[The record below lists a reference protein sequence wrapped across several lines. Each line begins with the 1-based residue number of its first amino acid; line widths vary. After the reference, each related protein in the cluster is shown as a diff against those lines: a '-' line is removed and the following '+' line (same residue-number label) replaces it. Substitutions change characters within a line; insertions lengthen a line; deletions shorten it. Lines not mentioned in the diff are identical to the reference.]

1 MTLWLLQVAL
11 PLLGGGALLTYAAL
25 NNIRACAAKPGFP
38 ALSWAH
44 LHPHVMLYVQVGL
57 PLLGGGALLMYAAL
71 NYHTTLKFVGV
82 LGVMLTVANKL
93 LSYDSPKDAFDDI
106 TGRF

>member
-1 MTLWLLQVAL
+1 MPSKCTAQHS
-11 PLLGGGALLTYAAL
+11 T
-25 NNIRACAAKPGFP
+25 
-38 ALSWAH
+38 
-44 LHPHVMLYVQVGL
+44 PH
-57 PLLGGGALLMYAAL
+57 
-71 NYHTTLKFVGV
+71 V

>member
-1 MTLWLLQVAL
+1 L
-11 PLLGGGALLTYAAL
+11 
-25 NNIRACAAKPGFP
+25 
-38 ALSWAH
+38 
-44 LHPHVMLYVQVGL
+44 QVGL
-57 PLLGGGALLMYAAL
+57 PLLGGGALLTYAAL

-106 TGRF
+106 TGWCLTHMVLHRLCTKRPSLI